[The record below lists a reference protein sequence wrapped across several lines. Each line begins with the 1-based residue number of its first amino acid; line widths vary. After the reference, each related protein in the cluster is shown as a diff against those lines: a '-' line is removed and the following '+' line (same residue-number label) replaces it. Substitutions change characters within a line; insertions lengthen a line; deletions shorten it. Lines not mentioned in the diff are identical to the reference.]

1 MATADLDSLATE
13 QFCYLTT
20 RGRRTGLR
28 REIEIWFGLDG
39 RTLYMLSGGRDRS
52 DWVRNI
58 LADPKVT
65 VRIGDS
71 EFAGKGRAVEADT
84 AEDALARRLLLEKY
98 SRSYSGDLT
107 EWGRTALPVAIEF
120 DGRPAQVGS
129 THDGCRTK

>member
-1 MATADLDSLATE
+1 MATADLGSLASE
-13 QFCYLTT
+13 QFGYLTT
-20 RGRRTGLR
+20 RGRRSGFQ

-58 LADPKVT
+58 LADPNVA

-84 AEDALARRLLLEKY
+84 AEDALARRLLLAKY
-98 SRSYSGDLT
+98 SSSYSGDLSD
-107 EWGRTALPVAIEF
+107 WGRMALPVAI
-120 DGRPAQVGS
+120 GLQVAAS
-129 THDGCRTK
+129 VD